1 MTHIGSSPPLPH
13 PIRKVKF
20 IPIEDARLLELVGL
34 FGETDWTS
42 IANQMPDRTARQC
55 RERWLYFLTP
65 SIINGPWSADE
76 DALLLQKFAEF
87 GSHWKALTQFFPG
100 RTEINI
106 KNHYAALIRRSTPFP
121 GHPSHNSSADVV
133 ARASTPNT
141 DSTEKFDD
149 LLPDLLGLPSDLE
162 AKQETSDS
170 SLYER
175 EWDPEYGFQPVLF

>member
-1 MTHIGSSPPLPH
+1 MKRIGSSPPLPP

-55 RERWLYFLTP
+55 RERWFYFLTP

-76 DALLLQKFAEF
+76 DTLLLQKFAEF
-87 GSHWKALTQFFPG
+87 GSHWKTLTQFFPG

-121 GHPSHNSSADVV
+121 GPPSKKPTGDVV
-133 ARASTPNT
+133 ASSSTPNPI
-141 DSTEKFDD
+141 SIENVDD
-149 LLPDLLGLPSDLE
+149 LLPDPPCLPWDLE
-162 AKQETSDS
+162 AKQEASES
-170 SLYER
+170 SFYEG
-175 EWDPEYGFQPVLF
+175 EWDPEYGFQPGLF